1 MPFNQEGVAPLN
13 QQILADAEPFLED
26 GGNHH
31 RAYPITTG
39 DRGILATLSGAI
51 ARQVRERRLRG
62 EDPAV
67 RGTLRLDFTGSAGQ
81 GFGAFLTEGLDV
93 RLQGEANDSVCKS
106 MSGGRTVLVPHPEA
120 SYTAETN
127 AILGNGAL
135 YGATGGTLLVL
146 GLAGDRFAV
155 RNSGAS
161 AVVEGAGHHACE
173 YMTRGAVAI
182 LGPVLTNAGAGMTGG
197 CLFLRRERDDQVNRD
212 YLATIPWRA
221 EEEALFRGLVEAHA
235 AETGSR
241 TATALLEDW
250 PARWPPSPPSCLWP
264 SPGGWPMRPN
274 PPGRTAP
281 VAGWAAAGAVRAS
294 PDVPEPGGG
303 SGRPPG
309 RLGGC
314 LRRRRDRAPSASH
327 GPPAPCRRD
336 PASGG
341 ADTRPRARG
350 AALPPRRAKAWD
362 RSRHQGR
369 DGHPHTDPRLR
380 QPFHGTPSAGDGRG
394 VGLHGLAHGVVIGGD
409 RKADREAV
417 SECLKEF
424 QILEHQGDLVWSI
437 TRWWGRSAAP
447 SGRRGVRRNS
457 RSMGW

>member
-1 MPFNQEGVAPLN
+1 MLAHLAGDVRRHLAALGVASLADLQDRVDLLQVAPDHAAFVRDRKLDLAGFLDPRPQGMGSNPVPFNQEGVAPLN

-26 GGNHH
+26 GGSHH
-31 RAYPITTG
+31 RAYTITTG

-51 ARQVRERRLRG
+51 ARQVREHRLRG

-197 CLFLRRERDDQVNRD
+197 CLFLRRERGDQVNLD

-250 PARWPPSPPSCLWP
+250 PAALAAFAPFV
-264 SPGGWPMRPN
+264 
-274 PPGRTAP
+274 P
-281 VAGWAAAGAVRAS
+281 VAVAR
-294 PDVPEPGGG
+294 
-303 SGRPPG
+303 
-309 RLGGC
+309 RL
-314 LRRRRDRAPSASH
+314 A
-327 GPPAPCRRD
+327 
-336 PASGG
+336 
-341 ADTRPRARG
+341 
-350 AALPPRRAKAWD
+350 
-362 RSRHQGR
+362 Q
-369 DGHPHTDPRLR
+369 
-380 QPFHGTPSAGDGRG
+380 
-394 VGLHGLAHGVVIGGD
+394 
-409 RKADREAV
+409 EA
-417 SECLKEF
+417 
-424 QILEHQGDLVWSI
+424 
-437 TRWWGRSAAP
+437 
-447 SGRRGVRRNS
+447 
-457 RSMGW
+457 